1 MAGLLLAIDPYIARL
16 DDSGDIIGGYFGPI
30 NTTELTIT
38 QPDPETITRTSRLV
52 DSFGQALDSFAR
64 PQPAEVSLTFD
75 EILADTLAWAFL
87 GTSAGYSQTAQTAET
102 VEVTAALDKW
112 VHVGYNNITNVS
124 AEITGPTTL
133 TLGTDYELA
142 ARPGLIKILS
152 TNEASVDEGTEINVT
167 LDAPARTGYTTTAGT
182 DSILRVALRGA
193 GKDLFSGADVEVIVP
208 QMNLSP
214 TGGINLISEE
224 PFAVTLSG
232 NIIKQDGLALYSLS
246 RHSGS

>member
-38 QPDPETITRTSRLV
+38 QPDPETITRESRLV
-52 DSFGQALDSFAR
+52 DSYGQALDSFSR
-64 PQPAEVSLTFD
+64 PQPAEVSMTFD
-75 EILADTLAWAFL
+75 EILSDTLAWAFL
-87 GTSAGYSQTAQTAET
+87 GTSAGYSQSAVTEET
-102 VEVTAALDKW
+102 VTITAALNKW

-124 AEITGPTTL
+124 VASM

-142 ARPGLIKILS
+142 ARPGLIKILTGS
-152 TNEASVDEGTEINVT
+152 EGASVAVT
-167 LDAPARTGYTTTAGT
+167 FNAPARTGYTTTAGT

-193 GKDLFSGADVEVIVP
+193 GKDLFSGADVEIIIP

-214 TGGINLISEE
+214 SGGFNLISEE
-224 PFAVTLSG
+224 PFAVTLAG
-232 NIIKQDGLALYSLS
+232 NVIKQAAQPLYTLS
-246 RHSGS
+246 RHSGT